1 MNLVPLLLL
10 STLVALSTAHH
21 CNEFNINLISHSRRN
36 WFGHH
41 LDSSN
46 IVAHTAVTDAS
57 DRESESSDTFSSQSS
72 SNKVRETSSVHHPH
86 QHSFLDQ
93 DNDRSDSN
101 VMNLPRRRYDH
112 FKSSHNLVINQAKN
126 TKFKSKKDVKEG
138 KAAED
143 MIDRLHSSIYFN
155 HGY

>member
-1 MNLVPLLLL
+1 MNFVPLLL
-10 STLVALSTAHH
+10 STMVILSTAHH
-21 CNEFNINLISHSRRN
+21 CNEFNINFNSRSRRN

-46 IVAHTAVTDAS
+46 TEAHTALADYS
-57 DRESESSDTFSSQSS
+57 DHESEGSDTFSSQSS
-72 SNKVRETSSVHHPH
+72 SKKVRETSSVHHPH

-93 DNDRSDSN
+93 DHDRSDSN
-101 VMNLPRRRYDH
+101 AMNLSRRRYDH
-112 FKSSHNLVINQAKN
+112 FKSSHNHVINQAKN

-138 KAAED
+138 KAAGD
-143 MIDRLHSSIYFN
+143 LIDRLHSSIYFN